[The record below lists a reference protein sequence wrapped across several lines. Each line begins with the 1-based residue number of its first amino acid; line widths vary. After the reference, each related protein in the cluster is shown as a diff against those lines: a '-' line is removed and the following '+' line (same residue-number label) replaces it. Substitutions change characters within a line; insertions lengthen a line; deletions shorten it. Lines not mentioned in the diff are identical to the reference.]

1 MQDACCFTPR
11 SQVQAGS
18 VTQELGPEVRKT
30 SQCNE
35 LPWEGETESEPLILG
50 EPGLL
55 WPLGASTLPKGEP
68 QSNQQEGKPSKQP
81 PAPVVGRQQMNEKP
95 KPVWRQTEPC
105 CGVSPSGCNPAQS
118 MNKGRARG
126 AAGQRA
132 RGRFALRELAGR
144 AAARNTGTGQGS
156 QLKPTPGSGAA
167 APLCAF
173 SLSRPHDGSTW
184 GLVLC
189 TASWPAWAVTQPG
202 AFTPHQNGKQPNLTP
217 TWKCLPLFCCPYCLL
232 LPASKPL
239 TKATDPPPE
248 VAHSSARSA
257 ETLLAS
263 VPALLKHPPSSC

>member
-1 MQDACCFTPR
+1 
-11 SQVQAGS
+11 
-18 VTQELGPEVRKT
+18 
-30 SQCNE
+30 
-35 LPWEGETESEPLILG
+35 
-50 EPGLL
+50 
-55 WPLGASTLPKGEP
+55 
-68 QSNQQEGKPSKQP
+68 
-81 PAPVVGRQQMNEKP
+81 MNEKP
-95 KPVWRQTEPC
+95 KPIWRQTEPC

-217 TWKCLPLFCCPYCLL
+217 TWKCLPLSTALIACCCL
-232 LPASKPL
+232 PRSHSPRPL
-239 TKATDPPPE
+239 TPLQ
-248 VAHSSARSA
+248 R
-257 ETLLAS
+257 
-263 VPALLKHPPSSC
+263 